1 MTSRLESHKRQ
12 FRVISNECPQQL
24 ERCRDCLR
32 QQIDEHL
39 EHNAPHGKL
48 GIVQRT
54 AHGKVDVDDAIPV
67 FQQGERETNRQMNGI
82 RTFDFITQ
90 CQLVENQ

>member
-1 MTSRLESHKRQ
+1 MTSRLEVTNDNSASFPTSAPSSLNGAVTAFVNRLT
-12 FRVISNECPQQL
+12 N
-24 ERCRDCLR
+24 
-32 QQIDEHL
+32 HL